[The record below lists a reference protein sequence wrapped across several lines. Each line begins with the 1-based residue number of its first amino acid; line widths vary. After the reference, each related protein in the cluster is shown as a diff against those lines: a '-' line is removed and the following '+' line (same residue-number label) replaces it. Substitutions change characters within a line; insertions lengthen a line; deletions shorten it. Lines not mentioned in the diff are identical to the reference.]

1 MKEEGKKELELE
13 LYKISIE
20 GYQKH
25 WDHYNHWM
33 NMYAIFN
40 GALFVGM
47 YSIIKE
53 TKEELIIFQ
62 LCICVLGCISAWFWL
77 FSARGFYRW
86 LISWIKIVKKHEKF
100 FVDDILTSFDA
111 EYKDKKMYV
120 YNLFIKAGNE
130 KYFKTRP
137 FSTQKLTQWFAGSVA
152 FVWTFITIM
161 FIAKNYE
168 KLEVNTR
175 FFIWVLPFFV
185 IVLCFI
191 SFCRESNLK
200 KTHVVLDS

>member
-1 MKEEGKKELELE
+1 MKKKKLELE
-13 LYKISIE
+13 LYKIAID

-25 WDHYNHWM
+25 WEHYNHWM

-40 GALFVGM
+40 GALFVGL

-53 TKEELIIFQ
+53 AKEEIIIFQ

-86 LISWIKIVKKHEKF
+86 LISWINVVKKHEKYI
-100 FVDDILTSFDA
+100 VDDILASSDTEF
-111 EYKDKKMYV
+111 KDKKMYV

-130 KYFKTRP
+130 KYFEARP

-152 FVWTFITIM
+152 MVWSIIFVLFSIKKFCELGVLTVIM
-161 FIAKNYE
+161 FSVILVSIITAGG
-168 KLEVNTR
+168 
-175 FFIWVLPFFV
+175 FWVG
-185 IVLCFI
+185 
-191 SFCRESNLK
+191 RESNLHR
-200 KTHVVLDS
+200 THIVI